1 MLKIMRSHKFF
12 TVFFLGFITIAITI
26 VFVFWG
32 IGPSQN
38 PSDVVVAK
46 INKSRIT
53 YLEYERAYEM
63 ASRRARETYK
73 DEKEIENLHLKNA
86 VLDQL
91 IENRVLMIV
100 AKRAGIKVSDDEIRE
115 AIMKETAFQKDGVFD
130 KEVYERRLKL
140 GHMTTGAFEGQLK
153 EDILLG
159 KVRRLIGETAE
170 LGTEE
175 TKILDSIQDNKDQFE
190 QAFLTAKKNM
200 AVKAY
205 VEGLKR
211 QMEISINQKLI
222 S

>member
-12 TVFFLGFITIAITI
+12 SVFFLGFVTIAITI

-32 IGPSQN
+32 MGTRQN
-38 PSDVVVAK
+38 PTEVIVAEV
-46 INKSRIT
+46 NKKRIT
-53 YLEYERAYEM
+53 YPEFERAYEM
-63 ASRRARETYK
+63 AYRRARENYR
-73 DEKEIENLHLKNA
+73 DEKEIEKLDLKNA
-86 VLDQL
+86 VLDRL
-91 IENRVLMIV
+91 IENMVLTMV
-100 AKRAGIKVSDDEIRE
+100 ADKAGITVSDDEVRDS
-115 AIMKETAFQKDGVFD
+115 IMKEPAFQKDGVFD
-130 KEVYERRLKL
+130 KEVYTKRLKL
-140 GHMTTGAFEGQLK
+140 GRMTTGAFESQLK
-153 EDILLG
+153 EDLLLE

-175 TKILDSIQDNKDQFE
+175 TRILESIKDNKAQFE

-211 QMEISINQKLI
+211 QMEISINTKLL